1 MANGLDL
8 NLEQF
13 SGMRAKDR
21 DLIIFKNL
29 VHIRKNLGDS
39 KFHKKVQYVWLT
51 VLTGFL
57 GIKRVL
63 GF

>member
-1 MANGLDL
+1 MVNGLDL

-13 SGMRAKDR
+13 SGMKAKDR

-39 KFHKKVQYVWLT
+39 KFHRKLQYAWLMC
-51 VLTGFL
+51 LTGFL